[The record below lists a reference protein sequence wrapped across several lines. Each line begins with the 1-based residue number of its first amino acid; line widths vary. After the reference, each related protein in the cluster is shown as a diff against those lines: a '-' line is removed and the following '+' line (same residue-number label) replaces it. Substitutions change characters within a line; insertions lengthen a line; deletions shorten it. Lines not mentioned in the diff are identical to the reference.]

1 MQERQKDPVKI
12 KPKRLDVLV
21 SDIPNKE
28 QCKTLYDLEKMK
40 DDEFALRM
48 EALALLER
56 ILEPRD
62 PELLEQLLY
71 MGGMCADS
79 RDYDK
84 SIDLLLYASKLRQN
98 NDIGFPAAI

>member
-1 MQERQKDPVKI
+1 M
-12 KPKRLDVLV
+12 
-21 SDIPNKE
+21 
-28 QCKTLYDLEKMK
+28 
-40 DDEFALRM
+40 
-48 EALALLER
+48 LER

-71 MGGMCADS
+71 MGGMCANS

-84 SIDLLLYASKLRQN
+84 SIDLLLYASKLRQK